1 LAGDRN
7 FYVGQPIV
15 TDSKHFDA
23 AHQRFKDF
31 VGPFLQ
37 TTQGAFV
44 VDYKVQKKH
53 GK

>member
-1 LAGDRN
+1 
-7 FYVGQPIV
+7 
-15 TDSKHFDA
+15 
-23 AHQRFKDF
+23 